1 MRRSSQKQQ
10 CAGSPDGWQV
20 NTMSTRRRLAAGFCV
35 LSVALLC
42 GGLGETVATADTETD
57 SSISDTQGLGDHQ
70 GEDVVT
76 TETEPTELL
85 VALGAEPYAIPAG
98 GETQDGGETHEES
111 GLTGPMAIGVS
122 TGNEAGGAAAAEQD
136 NKSSDSVATAA
147 AEEANEPEV
156 VVSHSPVTEPSP
168 EPETQSSDVTAP
180 ANDPPAE
187 EQAVVQPVTNDVASV
202 DDPAASVQT
211 EAASPVSGAAPASDV
226 ITALAYFF
234 IALTDDDAAFIEI
247 PGDLLSLLGI
257 PLMGDGAT
265 PSLTAGGIGGSLL
278 AGALHTAASA
288 QLASSL
294 AVQAGWP
301 GMLIA
306 PGDSAALASAGA
318 VVRRTPGGVGAT
330 GAVEQRSVGLKAVLA
345 DGILPENLRSVLQ
358 HTVDAFLAPLSLLA
372 LAALA
377 SPGVTGLVLLS
388 AAGMFVGY
396 RQARAASMLRAVGIA
411 RFVKAG
417 PLGVVRSGGLVALH
431 ARPSGAARRQP
442 PRTQDLLETV
452 A

>member
-1 MRRSSQKQQ
+1 
-10 CAGSPDGWQV
+10 
-20 NTMSTRRRLAAGFCV
+20 MSTRRRLAAGLCV

-42 GGLGETVATADTETD
+42 GGVGETVATADTETD

-85 VALGAEPYAIPAG
+85 VALGAEPSSTP
-98 GETQDGGETHEES
+98 DGGETHEES

-122 TGNEAGGAAAAEQD
+122 TGNEAGGAAAAEED
-136 NKSSDSVATAA
+136 NKGSDSVATAA
-147 AEEANEPEV
+147 AEEVSEPEV

-168 EPETQSSDVTAP
+168 EPEAQSSDVTAP

-187 EQAVVQPVTNDVASV
+187 EQTVVPPVTNEVASV

-431 ARPSGAARRQP
+431 ARPSDAARRQP